1 MLTATIDE
9 KLADP
14 FLPELYRVVRTT
26 PEIPD
31 VVTIDI
37 APVSGVRPPFTAGQF
52 NMLYVFGVGEMAIS
66 MSGDPAD
73 MSGHVHTISDVG
85 AVSGALKRLEE
96 GAIIGVRGPYG
107 MGGRL
112 QRRKARTWSSWPA
125 AWVSPRSAL
134 PFTASWPIAAFTAAS
149 PSSLAAATQ

>member
-37 APVSGVRPPFTAGQF
+37 APVSGVRPPVTAGQF

-73 MSGHVHTISDVG
+73 MSGHVHS
-85 AVSGALKRLEE
+85 AMSGR
-96 GAIIGVRGPYG
+96 
-107 MGGRL
+107 
-112 QRRKARTWSSWPA
+112 
-125 AWVSPRSAL
+125 
-134 PFTASWPIAAFTAAS
+134 
-149 PSSLAAATQ
+149 